1 MAGRAAR
8 CSSAGQYSRL
18 RQPFLLRQL
27 FRELKGQFLCFFRRI
42 PGPVSYTHLDVY
54 KRQALEYMRQKSLTD
69 DSPEDIA
76 REYRMVEQ
84 KIKAAL
90 DSLNGVTL

>member
-1 MAGRAAR
+1 M
-8 CSSAGQYSRL
+8 L
-18 RQPFLLRQL
+18 
-27 FRELKGQFLCFFRRI
+27 
-42 PGPVSYTHLDVY
+42 
-54 KRQALEYMRQKSLTD
+54 ALEYMRQKSLTD

>member
-1 MAGRAAR
+1 MAEANFDYSVAAE
-8 CSSAGQYSRL
+8 AKML
-18 RQPFLLRQL
+18 
-27 FRELKGQFLCFFRRI
+27 
-42 PGPVSYTHLDVY
+42 
-54 KRQALEYMRQKSLTD
+54 ALEYMRQKSLTD
-69 DSPEDIA
+69 VFPEDIA

>member
-1 MAGRAAR
+1 MAEANFDYSDAAE
-8 CSSAGQYSRL
+8 AKML
-18 RQPFLLRQL
+18 
-27 FRELKGQFLCFFRRI
+27 
-42 PGPVSYTHLDVY
+42 
-54 KRQALEYMRQKSLTD
+54 ALEYMRQKSLTD

>member
-1 MAGRAAR
+1 MAEANFDYSVAAE
-8 CSSAGQYSRL
+8 A
-18 RQPFLLRQL
+18 
-27 FRELKGQFLCFFRRI
+27 K
-42 PGPVSYTHLDVY
+42 
-54 KRQALEYMRQKSLTD
+54 MLTD
-69 DSPEDIA
+69 DSPEDLA

>member
-1 MAGRAAR
+1 MAEANFDYSVAAE
-8 CSSAGQYSRL
+8 AKML
-18 RQPFLLRQL
+18 
-27 FRELKGQFLCFFRRI
+27 
-42 PGPVSYTHLDVY
+42 
-54 KRQALEYMRQKSLTD
+54 ALEYMRQKSLTD

-76 REYRMVEQ
+76 REYRMVKQ

>member
-1 MAGRAAR
+1 MSNLILQSTDYKNRSATEVKKMAEANFDYSVAAE
-8 CSSAGQYSRL
+8 AKML
-18 RQPFLLRQL
+18 
-27 FRELKGQFLCFFRRI
+27 
-42 PGPVSYTHLDVY
+42 
-54 KRQALEYMRQKSLTD
+54 ALEYMRQKSLTD

>member
-1 MAGRAAR
+1 MAEANFDYSVAAE
-8 CSSAGQYSRL
+8 ANML
-18 RQPFLLRQL
+18 
-27 FRELKGQFLCFFRRI
+27 
-42 PGPVSYTHLDVY
+42 
-54 KRQALEYMRQKSLTD
+54 ALEYMRQKSLTD